1 MNIPTNADRA
11 ERAYRTI
18 LTYQQRN
25 DPGDENFD
33 VVTVDFLADLM
44 HEVRMHQGDD
54 FDELI
59 ERARAHH
66 DAEAS
71 EEREVTA

>member
-25 DPGDENFD
+25 DAGEDFD
-33 VVTVDFLADLM
+33 AVTVDFLADLM